1 MYKHDARTQSP
12 RLTAAKLQ
20 LAVGR
25 RGLGPREQGK
35 QRTRL
40 WWLRIMREYT
50 QSGSSHT
57 GLGCFVEKKYHVKR
71 PGTCLRGQ
79 NTRVLSVGLD
89 ARVQGRA
96 KCARHG
102 AGRSSSRWWLE
113 FSEPKNLT
121 TESHEQKKIM
131 TRASSPHKKPVSILH
146 E

>member
-57 GLGCFVEKKYHVKR
+57 GLGCFDEKKYHVKR

-96 KCARHG
+96 KRTRRG
-102 AGRSSSRWWLE
+102 AECRGSRRWLE
-113 FSEPKNLT
+113 FSESKNLT
-121 TESHEQKKIM
+121 AESHEQKKRM
-131 TRASSPHKKPVSILH
+131 TVWFSSYFLSLIHI
-146 E
+146 